1 MPIEEFVLDRGKNR
15 VHPENLKSVR
25 TFYDVPN
32 IMARLDLGEAPQLEY
47 RKRQDAGKPYRW
59 VNATIRAIPGAYHHA
74 LLLLSDIT
82 ERLNE
87 EADFYKA
94 LQHSYSEIYEVMLDT
109 DSMRIVHRDE
119 DSTLA
124 KPELTHSYSRDTR
137 TIANRYIHPDDRESF
152 LELFSPENVSRKVA
166 DDPRL
171 STEYRVLA
179 VDGTYHWI
187 SILVLP
193 MPGSSGRLLLLWQDI
208 NERKRME
215 ETAARL
221 ERRQSAVFRQS
232 GDCIIEINLRT
243 WQFHRNASAPSLP
256 SEPRSGDYRTFHAET
271 IAMVHPADRERINR
285 TTTPKALLEACRA
298 HSRTL
303 VDQYRVLFGENE
315 QLWLENRVF
324 FLEEGEDMT
333 AFFIIRDITEQKR
346 VEEERAL
353 EEERYNIALRNTY
366 TEIYEIDLSADTPH
380 LVYAAD
386 TPMIPVDHDKNGNIH
401 TIAATLIHPEDRERF
416 LTAFIGSNI
425 RKEFSEGRM
434 EVPAEYRRLGSDGK
448 WYWVS
453 AFSSATSPNSVKRN
467 SAAASASSTITPCA
481 TSTTSCTN

>member
-1 MPIEEFVLDRGKNR
+1 
-15 VHPENLKSVR
+15 
-25 TFYDVPN
+25 
-32 IMARLDLGEAPQLEY
+32 
-47 RKRQDAGKPYRW
+47 
-59 VNATIRAIPGAYHHA
+59 
-74 LLLLSDIT
+74 
-82 ERLNE
+82 
-87 EADFYKA
+87 
-94 LQHSYSEIYEVMLDT
+94 
-109 DSMRIVHRDE
+109 
-119 DSTLA
+119 
-124 KPELTHSYSRDTR
+124 
-137 TIANRYIHPDDRESF
+137 
-152 LELFSPENVSRKVA
+152 
-166 DDPRL
+166 
-171 STEYRVLA
+171 
-179 VDGTYHWI
+179 
-187 SILVLP
+187 

-324 FLEEGEDMT
+324 FLEEGDDMT

-453 AFSSATSPNSVKRN
+453 AFIVPLCGHDSCRTDKGILLVRDISEQREEEQRRRISEQYDHALRNIYDELYELNITQDSYRIVYHVKGKYVTPPEQGRLSECIDLVSRNMLFPEDRTRFLEFFNLDALRQNFAAGPGIPYRRIPQALARPGVPLGVDHHVPRGPARRRRRDLSRLHHGYRGQEAGGGSRSAEHP
-467 SAAASASSTITPCA
+467 P
-481 TSTTSCTN
+481 

>member
-1 MPIEEFVLDRGKNR
+1 
-15 VHPENLKSVR
+15 
-25 TFYDVPN
+25 
-32 IMARLDLGEAPQLEY
+32 
-47 RKRQDAGKPYRW
+47 
-59 VNATIRAIPGAYHHA
+59 
-74 LLLLSDIT
+74 
-82 ERLNE
+82 
-87 EADFYKA
+87 
-94 LQHSYSEIYEVMLDT
+94 MLDT
-109 DSMRIVHRDE
+109 DSMRIVHRDG

-152 LELFSPENVSRKVA
+152 LDLFSPENVSRKVA

-193 MPGSSGRLLLLWQDI
+193 MPGSSGRLLVLWQDI

-215 ETAARL
+215 ETATVSNAVKAPCSASPGTASSKSTCARG
-221 ERRQSAVFRQS
+221 SSTA
-232 GDCIIEINLRT
+232 T
-243 WQFHRNASAPSLP
+243 PPHRPA

-271 IAMVHPADRERINR
+271 IAMIHPADRERINR
-285 TTTPKALLEACRA
+285 TTMPKALLEACRA

-324 FLEEGEDMT
+324 FLEEGDDMT

-366 TEIYEIDLSADTPH
+366 TEIYEIDLSTDTPAPF
-380 LVYAAD
+380 VYAAE
-386 TPMIPVDHDKNGNIH
+386 TPMIPVDHGQNGNIH

-425 RKEFSEGRM
+425 SKEFSEGRM

-453 AFSSATSPNSVKRN
+453 AFIVPLCGHESCRTDKGILLVRDISEQREEEQRRR
-467 SAAASASSTITPCA
+467 IGRHEIMPCA

>member
-1 MPIEEFVLDRGKNR
+1 MTGSPSLTCS
-15 VHPENLKSVR
+15 P
-25 TFYDVPN
+25 
-32 IMARLDLGEAPQLEY
+32 
-47 RKRQDAGKPYRW
+47 RKTSAGRW
-59 VNATIRAIPGAYHHA
+59 P
-74 LLLLSDIT
+74 
-82 ERLNE
+82 
-87 EADFYKA
+87 
-94 LQHSYSEIYEVMLDT
+94 
-109 DSMRIVHRDE
+109 
-119 DSTLA
+119 
-124 KPELTHSYSRDTR
+124 
-137 TIANRYIHPDDRESF
+137 
-152 LELFSPENVSRKVA
+152 

-193 MPGSSGRLLLLWQDI
+193 MPGSSGRLLVLWQDI

-271 IAMVHPADRERINR
+271 IAMIHPADRERINR
-285 TTTPKALLEACRA
+285 TTMPKALLEACRA

-324 FLEEGEDMT
+324 FLEEGDDMT

-366 TEIYEIDLSADTPH
+366 T
-380 LVYAAD
+380 
-386 TPMIPVDHDKNGNIH
+386 
-401 TIAATLIHPEDRERF
+401 
-416 LTAFIGSNI
+416 
-425 RKEFSEGRM
+425 
-434 EVPAEYRRLGSDGK
+434 
-448 WYWVS
+448 
-453 AFSSATSPNSVKRN
+453 
-467 SAAASASSTITPCA
+467 
-481 TSTTSCTN
+481 